1 MPAKVPLLGG
11 CTYALNPGPW
21 SYKEQMLAT
30 IMFSIASGAGG
41 TYYVY
46 LVQMLPQYLD
56 QQWVSF
62 PYEVLLA
69 LAVQYFGLGFAGIL
83 RRFVIYPVEAI
94 WPRVLP
100 TLALNRALLVPETYE
115 KINGWTVSR
124 YRFFMYCFGGMFF
137 YFWIPNTF
145 FTGLRLSKST
155 TAWRMTCPRLI
166 ASELDDLDRTK
177 QLQPRDDHRFL
188 RRDGFQSD
196 LYPRLEHFR

>member
-1 MPAKVPLLGG
+1 MPAKVPFFGG

-30 IMFSIASGAGG
+30 IMFSIANSAGG

-124 YRFFMYCFGGMFF
+124 YRFFMYCFGGMFV

-145 FTGLRLSKST
+145 FTGLRLSEYLKIRWLT
-155 TAWRMTCPRLI
+155 N
-166 ASELDDLDRTK
+166 SELDDVDCSK
-177 QLQPRDDHRFL
+177 QLQPRHDHRL
-188 RRDGFQSD
+188 VRRNGLQPD
-196 LYPRLEHFR
+196 LYAGLEHFWYVDP